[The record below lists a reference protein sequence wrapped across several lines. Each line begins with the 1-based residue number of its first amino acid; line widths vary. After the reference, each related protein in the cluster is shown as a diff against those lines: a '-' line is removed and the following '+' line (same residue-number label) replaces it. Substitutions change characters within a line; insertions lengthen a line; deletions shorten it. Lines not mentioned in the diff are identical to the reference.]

1 MNIALWIVQGILA
14 VKLISVSY
22 THAFRQSLPTMQD
35 AIQRLGKSSKPV
47 LTLVAFA
54 TFVGALGLILPG
66 VLGAFPRVTPVTAGI
81 LSVLLLVSL
90 FFHIRSREKPKVFV
104 SLILFALAGFVA
116 YGRWMLAP

>member
-1 MNIALWIVQGILA
+1 MNTALWIVQGILA

-35 AIQRLGKSSKPV
+35 AIQRLGKSSKTV
-47 LTLVAFA
+47 LSLVAFT

-90 FFHIRSREKPKVFV
+90 FFHVRSREKPKVVV
-104 SLILFALAGFVA
+104 SLVLFALAGFVA
-116 YGRWMLAP
+116 YGRWMVAP

>member
-35 AIQRLGKSSKPV
+35 AILRMGKSSR
-47 LTLVAFA
+47 LILALVAFA

-66 VLGAFPRVTPVTAGI
+66 VLGTFPRITPVTAGI
-81 LSVLLLVSL
+81 LSIFLLVSL
-90 FFHIRSREKPKVFV
+90 FFHIKSRDKPKVFV
-104 SLILFALAGFVA
+104 SLVLFALAGFVA
-116 YGRWMLAP
+116 YGRWMVAP